1 MGADMDVSFYQSQT
15 YPNPPCWNMVAD
27 VYTREL
33 SKGVQDFRTVT
44 DSIRGIA
51 QAFSIALQKSN
62 NGFMQIGEPVNMCIV
77 LMGKSHKL
85 GVHHCGVYL
94 DGNVLHALPNGVVY
108 QDMASIKD
116 EYMLIEFWSKA

>member
-1 MGADMDVSFYQSQT
+1 MGAEMDISFYQSQT

-44 DSIRGIA
+44 DSVRDIA
-51 QAFSIALQKSN
+51 RAFSIALRKSN

-77 LMGKSHKL
+77 LMGKNQKN

-94 DGNVLHALPNGVVY
+94 DGHVLHALREGVLY
-108 QDMASIKD
+108 QDMASLKD
-116 EYMLIEFWSKA
+116 VYERIEFWSKA